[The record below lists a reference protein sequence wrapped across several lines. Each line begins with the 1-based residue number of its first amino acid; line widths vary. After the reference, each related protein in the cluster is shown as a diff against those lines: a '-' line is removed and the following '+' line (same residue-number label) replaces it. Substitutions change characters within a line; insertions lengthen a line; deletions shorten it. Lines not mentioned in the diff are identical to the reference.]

1 MGGGGRAAKS
11 SAHHRPR
18 SRVGVCA
25 WLCIPVMSWQAI
37 LGGCEELQW
46 SIQPACLRG
55 GPGLWGGAM
64 TNPQNTNYEPLGRR
78 WWEGGRGR
86 RGKAGPGVSSPSQLL
101 GCPHAIPGK
110 ETYGDPDSPQENYTP
125 AGSMV
130 PPYSDP
136 PNIF

>member
-1 MGGGGRAAKS
+1 
-11 SAHHRPR
+11 
-18 SRVGVCA
+18 
-25 WLCIPVMSWQAI
+25 
-37 LGGCEELQW
+37 
-46 SIQPACLRG
+46 
-55 GPGLWGGAM
+55 M

-130 PPYSDP
+130 PCIRTHP
-136 PNIF
+136 IFSEALLTCPRHPFSPQP